1 MLSGTLEGI
10 NIVQWEDRAGKSTV
24 VGLSP
29 GQTAGYVGGT
39 YVQRPDSQDVNTVY
53 SPGTGSASIEI
64 EGGASGKGTKDVTT
78 VRKDQYGNVIEVT
91 KQSSSGSLIFQR
103 KVVPGQGLVEE
114 GLPQDVA
121 QNVKEIQEQKENI
134 PQDRR
139 SAEYRRMQEQK
150 EAKIYPQQFP
160 GITPIKSLYGREA
173 LPISRERLNQGK
185 FVTLPFYRKT
195 EQISKGLQTRY
206 EGAIGYKGEESHPI
220 KKAASGFGSVFTGL
234 PQFIGAGVV
243 GAEVVVKEPMKA
255 PGKFVTGLSVFEQD
269 ISTSVQTKPFE
280 TVGMGLGMLAFG
292 RIAKGKVSKTPY
304 YTKEVTGFKVES
316 GIKVKANEPILSTM
330 QQKVTPILKNKIEF
344 LSQEP
349 KLTSLENT
357 PFKVG
362 FSVKTKTGSIKR
374 IESGEGIFQF
384 KKGNLVQGDFGGVK
398 RIPDRSTSLIKP
410 IGTVKKVTPLDKII
424 LNVSKKSPSPFFSKS
439 NKLSGSFTGKVSQ
452 KMKLNILKDRTTI
465 DLVKKRPVK
474 LLTSGYKQLK
484 SAGIVKEV
492 KSKIVFK
499 TKGIKSNINKTK
511 FKAGKILN
519 TWQRRATKPLKIKSE
534 LEFKLSKIK
543 TPGKTS
549 AAFQKVKSNI
559 KNPIRKT
566 SFTFNKKIGMWVR
579 RPGTFDKPITN
590 FKRFLKSDRAEFIPQ
605 KQRQTIVK
613 PKSRRLTVI
622 DRPTV
627 LPSLQNLR
635 VSSTPIRGTQYLPN
649 VKTSTMLF
657 RPVKQHQ
664 FAQPVQ
670 KSNVQTVTFKSKPT
684 SKTSVFVET
693 IRKNRPKSTPSTGI
707 KIFNQASSKT
717 VPKTTTSLL
726 ISIKTVFKTS
736 PLTSPKTLTKSKLSP
751 KLKPKPYPQPRP
763 YPRPQVFTQ
772 LKPKIKIPK
781 RRKQDTLFQFKKSK
795 SQKKS
800 SKFKEFTGVLLPSQI
815 LRGGVR

>member
-1 MLSGTLEGI
+1 M
-10 NIVQWEDRAGKSTV
+10 VQWEDRGGKSTV

-29 GQTAGYVGGT
+29 GQTAGVVNGVYVR
-39 YVQRPDSQDVNTVY
+39 RPDSQDVMTVY
-53 SPGTGSASIEI
+53 SPGTGSTSIEV

-91 KQSSSGSLIFQR
+91 KRSSSGSLIFQR
-103 KVVPGQGLVEE
+103 KAIPGQGLVEE
-114 GLPQDVA
+114 GLPQGVA
-121 QNVKEIQEQKENI
+121 QNVKEIHEQKENL
-134 PQDRR
+134 PQYRR
-139 SAEYRRMQEQK
+139 AAEYKRVQEQENIAATK
-150 EAKIYPQQFP
+150 FKNMFGSPSILNWQ
-160 GITPIKSLYGREA
+160 KVHGRPMPATE
-173 LPISRERLNQGK
+173 EQLNRGK
-185 FVTLPFYRKT
+185 FITLPFYRKT
-195 EQISKGLQTRY
+195 ERISRGLQARY
-206 EGAIGYKGEESHPI
+206 ENLIGYEGEESHPI
-220 KKAASGFGSVFTGL
+220 RKVASGFGSVFTGL

-243 GAEVVVKEPMKA
+243 GAEVAAKSPSEA
-255 PGKFVTGLSVFEQD
+255 PGRFVTGLSVFVKD
-269 ISTSVQTKPFE
+269 ISTSAQTKPFE
-280 TVGMGLGMLAFG
+280 TAGMGLGMLAFG
-292 RIAKGKVSKTPY
+292 RVTRGKVSKKPY
-304 YTKEVTGFKVES
+304 HTKTVTGFKVES

-349 KLTSLENT
+349 KIISLENT

-362 FSVKTKTGSIKR
+362 FTVKTQTGNIKR
-374 IESGEGIFQF
+374 VESGEGIFQF
-384 KKGNLVQGDFGGVK
+384 KKGNLVQGNFGGVK
-398 RIPDRSTSLIKP
+398 RIPDHPTSLINP

-424 LNVSKKSPSPFFSKS
+424 LNVSKKSPSPFFSKA

-465 DLVKKRPVK
+465 DLVKKKPVK

-484 SAGIVKEV
+484 SAGISKEV

-511 FKAGKILN
+511 FKAGKILT
-519 TWQRRATKPLKIKSE
+519 TWKIKTARPIKTE

-543 TPGKTS
+543 TRGILTK
-549 AAFQKVKSNI
+549 QKS
-559 KNPIRKT
+559 
-566 SFTFNKKIGMWVR
+566 
-579 RPGTFDKPITN
+579 N

-605 KQRQTIVK
+605 RQRQTIVK

-657 RPVKQHQ
+657 RPVKQQ
-664 FAQPVQ
+664 QSTQAA
-670 KSNVQTVTFKSKPT
+670 KSKVQTIEFKSKPL

-693 IRKNRPKSTPSTGI
+693 IRRNKPKSAPSTGI

-717 VPKTTTSLL
+717 VPKTTTAPL
-726 ISIKTVFKTS
+726 ISVKPLFKTS
-736 PLTSPKTLTKSKLSP
+736 PVTSPKTLTKPKLSP
-751 KLKPKPYPQPRP
+751 KLKPKPYPQPKP
-763 YPRPQVFTQ
+763 Y
-772 LKPKIKIPK
+772 LKPQAFNQPKLKINIPK
-781 RRKQDTLFQFKKSK
+781 RRKQSTIFKNKKSA

-815 LRGGVR
+815 LRGRVK